1 MPKPVFRFKH
11 FTIHQDRCAM
21 KVSTDGVLFGAWVNC
36 TEAKR
41 VLDIGTGTGLL
52 ALIVAQ
58 RNESALVDA
67 VEIDE
72 MAAGQAAE
80 NVATSPWP
88 GRIRV
93 YRMDV
98 RRMSAPEPYDL
109 IVCNPPYYEGY
120 SGPSDQRTAL
130 AKHGGELRFKE
141 LVDVAARDLAPDG
154 VFATIIPLNR
164 EKEFEDHAVR
174 AGLNLKRRCVVRYVG
189 HRPPKRILLEYS
201 RHPATTAQE
210 ELTIEGTGPFDY
222 TEEYKA
228 MIQDLMLHF

>member
-1 MPKPVFRFKH
+1 
-11 FTIHQDRCAM
+11 M

-36 TEAKR
+36 TEATR

-58 RNESALVDA
+58 RNESACVDA
-67 VEIDE
+67 VEIDD

-80 NVATSPWP
+80 NVAASPWP
-88 GRIRV
+88 ARIRV
-93 YRMDV
+93 HRMDV
-98 RRMSAPEPYDL
+98 RRMNAPEPYDL

-120 SGPSDQRTAL
+120 SDPVDQRTAL
-130 AKHGGELRFKE
+130 AKHAGELRFTD
-141 LVDVAARDLAPDG
+141 LMDVAVRDLAPDG

-164 EKEFEDHAVR
+164 EKELEKEALRV
-174 AGLNLKRRCVVRYVG
+174 GLSATRRCVVRYVS
-189 HRPPKRILLEYS
+189 HRPPKRVLLEYS
-201 RHPATTAQE
+201 RHATPTKKE
-210 ELTIEGTGPFDY
+210 KLTIEATGPFDY